1 MKRAAIF
8 LLTMMWADTAFA
20 ENLRKVFLADYKG
33 VRTHIADIKVES
45 QDDKHRYDVIWNDD
59 VFGDYFLSMR
69 PFKCV
74 EGGEKL
80 WCRVPYPY
88 EIKREIGSGDLTDLE
103 YDFLFVWKKANDYGI
118 DMWNGVYYEIE
129 STDAG
134 FAGQMSEFDLGRLA
148 VPPAKGEFRPI
159 RSDFLDEADPTSH
172 LFPHLVIE

>member
-1 MKRAAIF
+1 MRCAAVLMA
-8 LLTMMWADTAFA
+8 LLGLPDASFA
-20 ENLRKVFLADYKG
+20 QDIRKVFLADNNG
-33 VRTHIADIKVES
+33 ERTHVADIKVMS
-45 QDDKHRYDVIWNDD
+45 TDDKTQYDVIWNDD

-74 EGGEKL
+74 SGGEKL

-88 EIKREIGSGDLTDLE
+88 EIKREIGSDDLTDLE

-129 STDAG
+129 TTDAG
-134 FAGQMSEFDLGRLA
+134 FAGQMTEFDLGRLA
-148 VPPAKGEFRPI
+148 VPPPKGELRPI

>member
-1 MKRAAIF
+1 MRSIAVLIALAGF
-8 LLTMMWADTAFA
+8 ADLAFA
-20 ENLRKVFLADYKG
+20 DEMRQVFLADNSG
-33 VRTHIADIKVES
+33 ERTYVADIKVMPAG
-45 QDDKHRYDVIWNDD
+45 DKKQYEVIWNDD
-59 VFGDYFLSMR
+59 AFGDYFLSMR

-74 EGGEKL
+74 QGGDKL

-88 EIKREIGSGDLTDLE
+88 EIKREITDGELTDLE

-129 STDAG
+129 ATDAG
-134 FAGQMSEFDLGRLA
+134 FSGQMAEFDLGRLA
-148 VPPAKGEFRPI
+148 VPPPKGELRPI